1 MKKFKTYYL
10 LLISA
15 FVYYV
20 ISNLVSCKINYT
32 INFFDTYI
40 KILGSDFYK
49 SFFILCLTIG
59 LIYLVLD
66 KFEVKI
72 NSILSRFHILTT
84 ILLLVTL
91 AYFVHKNYATQTIVL
106 GKDSTNIVD
115 YRNYLNINLTL
126 IIMLQFFFFI
136 NIFTAQ
142 IKNLQSK

>member
-1 MKKFKTYYL
+1 MKKFKTYFL

-15 FVYYV
+15 FVYFV
-20 ISNLVSCKINYT
+20 ISNLVSSKISYT

-40 KILGSDFYK
+40 KILSSDFYK
-49 SFFILCLTIG
+49 SFFILCLTTG

-72 NSILSRFHILTT
+72 NSILSRFHILST

-91 AYFVHKNYATQTIVL
+91 AYFVHKNFATQTIVIS
-106 GKDSTNIVD
+106 KDSTNLVD
-115 YRNYLNINLTL
+115 YSYYLNINLIL